1 MKTYSSFLIFLGIGI
16 IAVFTGSSLS
26 AQGLPGDTLQL
37 SFTENWNSGSFAMN
51 GWSFPNGQGSWV
63 VDNYYGDPTPSAAFY
78 GFPPI
83 TNYSYKLF
91 SPWFDGKE
99 FQCSDIWLDFD
110 LKLINVSIT
119 RTEEMTIG
127 KEYDTTWIPLC
138 TVKNDSN
145 MGWKHY
151 HLSLGFANK
160 HYFKIGFIAS
170 GVNSSG
176 IDSWHIDNIQLDYV
190 CEPPSDLNAWHNNL
204 ADTVNLSWDPP
215 NCGRSGILMNFIYDD
230 GTMENGWVISQG
242 NNGWFGNE
250 FPVPGM
256 SGTLESVSTLWWANT
271 CLPSAMT
278 IDFFDA
284 NHTLVATSD
293 TFYTAGTWVTVQ
305 LNHFP
310 FNGIF
315 YAMVHWTPTT
325 NCSYYLGYDENGPYT
340 SQDLAWYYDGTTW
353 QKVSS
358 LPSGNPGVFLL
369 RTTAMVTDG
378 KKLTELFPADFRQNM
393 PDVIDSM
400 VVTGYNIYR
409 KPPFDDSSFR
419 KINTIP
425 VPGTQYTD
433 VPPPNYYFD
442 GYYYYVTC
450 IYNHASTN
458 DFLCESPGSDT
469 IYEVLVVNV
478 GEKKVK
484 AKLKVFPVPASNII
498 NIQSDKIIT
507 GIEID
512 DHLGSI
518 RLTEGNLREKEYS
531 FPVERLSPGLYFL
544 KVMTG
549 EGIITRKILVL
560 H

>member
-1 MKTYSSFLIFLGIGI
+1 
-16 IAVFTGSSLS
+16 
-26 AQGLPGDTLQL
+26 
-37 SFTENWNSGSFAMN
+37 
-51 GWSFPNGQGSWV
+51 
-63 VDNYYGDPTPSAAFY
+63 
-78 GFPPI
+78 
-83 TNYSYKLF
+83 
-91 SPWFDGKE
+91 
-99 FQCSDIWLDFD
+99 
-110 LKLINVSIT
+110 
-119 RTEEMTIG
+119 
-127 KEYDTTWIPLC
+127 
-138 TVKNDSN
+138 
-145 MGWKHY
+145 
-151 HLSLGFANK
+151 
-160 HYFKIGFIAS
+160 
-170 GVNSSG
+170 
-176 IDSWHIDNIQLDYV
+176 
-190 CEPPSDLNAWHNNL
+190 
-204 ADTVNLSWDPP
+204 
-215 NCGRSGILMNFIYDD
+215 
-230 GTMENGWVISQG
+230 
-242 NNGWFGNE
+242 
-250 FPVPGM
+250 
-256 SGTLESVSTLWWANT
+256 
-271 CLPSAMT
+271 
-278 IDFFDA
+278 
-284 NHTLVATSD
+284 
-293 TFYTAGTWVTVQ
+293 
-305 LNHFP
+305 
-310 FNGIF
+310 
-315 YAMVHWTPTT
+315 MVHWTPTT

-518 RLTEGNLREKEYS
+518 RLTEGNLRENEYS
-531 FPVERLSPGLYFL
+531 IPVDKFSPGLYFL